1 MSPIENILFWAAVL
15 VYAVATGGLV
25 YAIVFRSE
33 RMLPR
38 AIRVAA
44 VGLVAHTGAI
54 AARYAAQRHLPW
66 AGDYENGLLGAW
78 FIVAATLW
86 VAWRRRGLEVLAVAT
101 LPLSFLI
108 MGYGAMRE
116 PALTPL
122 AVSLKS
128 TWLYVHV
135 MFAWI
140 AFGGYALAMA
150 GGIAWLLKRRD
161 ASRPDPNPVY
171 GRFPSLDRL
180 DELVFRWIIL
190 GFIADAVMIA
200 SGAIWAKDL
209 WGAYWS
215 WDPVETWSL
224 ITWVT
229 YGIAIHLRV
238 TRGWRGAA
246 FARLAVLAIAG
257 MIITAFGVTFVVET
271 SSHFFN
277 VR

>member
-1 MSPIENILFWAAVL
+1 MSPVENILFWVAVAL
-15 VYAVATGGLV
+15 YATATGGLV
-25 YAIVFRSE
+25 YAVVFGSE
-33 RMLPR
+33 RTFPR
-38 AIRVAA
+38 MQWIASAA
-44 VGLVAHTGAI
+44 FALHTGAI
-54 AARYAAQRHLPW
+54 VARYAAQRHLPW
-66 AGDYENGLLGAW
+66 AGDYEFALFGAW

-86 VAWRRRGLEVLAVAT
+86 VGWRRRGLEVLAVAT

-108 MGYGAMRE
+108 MGYGAMRQ

-150 GGIAWLLKRRD
+150 GGFLWLAKRRN
-161 ASRPDPNPVY
+161 AARPAPKPVY
-171 GRFPSLDRL
+171 DRFPPLDRL
-180 DELVFRWIIL
+180 DELLFRWIIL
-190 GFIADAVMIA
+190 GFIADAFMIA

-209 WGAYWS
+209 WGSYWS

-224 ITWVT
+224 ITWLT

-238 TRGWRGAA
+238 TRGWRGAR
-246 FARLAVLAIAG
+246 FAWIAVLAIAG